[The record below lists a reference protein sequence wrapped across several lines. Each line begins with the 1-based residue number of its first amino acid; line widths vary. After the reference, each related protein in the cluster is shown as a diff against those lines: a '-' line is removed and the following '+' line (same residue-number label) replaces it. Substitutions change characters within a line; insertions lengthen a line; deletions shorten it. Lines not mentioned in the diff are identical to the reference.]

1 MAELLR
7 HTKATFSY
15 ELLDRYEAGIELLGL
30 EVKTLREHRGS
41 LLGAHVI
48 IRGGE
53 AFVVGLEIPP
63 YQTNNTPKE
72 YDPLR
77 TRKILLNKKEIA
89 ELEKVSENRGLTLVP
104 ILLYSKGRK
113 IKIEIAVAKGK
124 KLHDKREAIKKRD
137 TDRDLRRSLHLK

>member
-77 TRKILLNKKEIA
+77 TRKILLNKKEIT
-89 ELEKVSENRGLTLVP
+89 ELEKVSENRGLTLIP

>member
-89 ELEKVSENRGLTLVP
+89 ELEKVSENRGLTLIP

>member
-72 YDPLR
+72 YGPLR